1 MKTNIQIMKKN
12 RIDDKH
18 TIRTANGQI
27 VDLNQNW
34 ENKIR
39 KHRYTE
45 DILEQI
51 IDYVD
56 IKTLVKTQKLS
67 LPFIQKHIIGN
78 KSHVM
83 KSRDL
88 TIESHKTHDNDI
100 TINDV
105 AYFQNY
111 PIDMI
116 HDDEQ
121 SNDQPD
127 DRSDRSD

>member
-1 MKTNIQIMKKN
+1 MKTNIQIRKKN
-12 RIDDKH
+12 KIVDKH
-18 TIRTANGQI
+18 AIRTTNGQI

-78 KSHVM
+78 KSHTM
-83 KSRDL
+83 QCRDL
-88 TIESHKTHDNDI
+88 TVESNKTHNDDDI

-121 SNDQPD
+121 SNDHLEE
-127 DRSDRSD
+127 RSD